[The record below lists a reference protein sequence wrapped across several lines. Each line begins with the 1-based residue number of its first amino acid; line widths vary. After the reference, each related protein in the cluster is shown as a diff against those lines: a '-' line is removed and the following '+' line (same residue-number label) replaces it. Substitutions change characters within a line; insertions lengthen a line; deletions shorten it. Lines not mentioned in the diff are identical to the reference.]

1 MYYWKSTD
9 ELSFNGRVFQ
19 FALDL
24 FDDVMYKF

>member
-9 ELSFNGRVFQ
+9 ELSFNGRVLQ